1 MFRPN
6 ENEGLLAH
14 GRGGLGRWKTLRVYY
29 SWL

>member
-14 GRGGLGRWKTLRVYY
+14 RQGGLGRCKMLREYY
-29 SWL
+29 S

>member
-14 GRGGLGRWKTLRVYY
+14 GQGGLGRCKTLREYY
-29 SWL
+29 S

>member
-14 GRGGLGRWKTLRVYY
+14 GQGGLGRWQMRREYY
-29 SWL
+29 S